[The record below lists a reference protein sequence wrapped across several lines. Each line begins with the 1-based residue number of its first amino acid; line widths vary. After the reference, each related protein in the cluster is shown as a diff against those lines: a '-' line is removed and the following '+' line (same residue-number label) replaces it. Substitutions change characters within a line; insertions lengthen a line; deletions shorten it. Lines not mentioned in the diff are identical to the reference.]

1 MYNSH
6 YTSTVSAVV
15 FYIIQIFLSLLM
27 TIFAS
32 LINSFSVQSYTLIEF
47 ERYSN
52 LRLSELYRALYWLNN
67 RNFYAH
73 EFQNV
78 NSGFPFTD

>member
-1 MYNSH
+1 MCNSH
-6 YTSTVSAVV
+6 YTSTVSAVA

-32 LINSFSVQSYTLIEF
+32 LINSFSVQSCTVIEF

-52 LRLSELYRALYWLNN
+52 LRLSELHRALYWLNN
-67 RNFYAH
+67 SYELLCIWISKCLKHN
-73 EFQNV
+73 
-78 NSGFPFTD
+78 

>member
-1 MYNSH
+1 MNNIH
-6 YTSTVSAVV
+6 YISTVSAVT

-32 LINSFSVQSYTLIEF
+32 LMNSFSVQSCSVVEF

-52 LRLSELYRALYWLNN
+52 LRLSELYKGLY
-67 RNFYAH
+67 
-73 EFQNV
+73 
-78 NSGFPFTD
+78 